1 MDISFNVEKLAEAFK
16 GKRRDDLEAVIGKAF
31 IDCLE
36 KAYLYF
42 RGSMDVNATEY
53 MLGEIA
59 NVDEDGA
66 RHPDL
71 SAWTSKG
78 KTHDQMLKEK
88 MAMHNGFPMPENPP
102 KRRGRP
108 PKAKEEA

>member
-1 MDISFNVEKLAEAFK
+1 MDISFNVEKIAEAFR

-31 IDCLE
+31 IDCME
-36 KAYLYF
+36 KGHLYF

-59 NVDEDGA
+59 NVNQA
-66 RHPDL
+66 VFKPTDL

-78 KTHDQMLKEK
+78 KTHDRMLKEK

-108 PKAKEEA
+108 SKAKEDA